1 MTATTRLAPP
11 ASFADTRPAAPGAMS
26 DLGRQ
31 ARTFILVG
39 VVSTL
44 AYAGLFT
51 LLRAFETA
59 EAANVVALVVTAIG
73 NTAANRRLTFGV
85 RGRASFVRDQLA
97 GLLALAV
104 ALAITSGAIAL
115 LGRIAPGCGPVG
127 RARRAHRRQRGRD
140 PRAVPPPPRVGP
152 PRPARPSLRHGL
164 ERSQS

>member
-51 LLRAFETA
+51 LLRVFETA
-59 EAANVVALVVTAIG
+59 AAANVVALVLTAIG

-97 GLLALAV
+97 GFIALAV

-115 LGRIAPGCGPVG
+115 LGRIAPGSDRSVELGVLIG
-127 RARRAHRRQRGRD
+127 ANAVATLARFLLLRAWVRRD
-140 PRAVPPPPRVGP
+140 PLPVA
-152 PRPARPSLRHGL
+152 SDGL